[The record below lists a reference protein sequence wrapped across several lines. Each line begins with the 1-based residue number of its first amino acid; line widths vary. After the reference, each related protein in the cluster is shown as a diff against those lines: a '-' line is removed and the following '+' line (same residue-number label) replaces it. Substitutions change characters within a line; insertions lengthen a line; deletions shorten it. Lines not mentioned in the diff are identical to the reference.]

1 MYFKFENPS
10 NSHVFCQ
17 EMMQDIARTGQ
28 QTLAS
33 WSQITKF
40 SPNFILVHLSLIA
53 EQCQPR
59 IIKQQLNSSSAEH
72 VMSQHIVM
80 LTRSDGVRG
89 GVTFLNFHKTRRKAW
104 KFAS

>member
-1 MYFKFENPS
+1 MSGN
-10 NSHVFCQ
+10 
-17 EMMQDIARTGQ
+17 DARTGQ

-89 GVTFLNFHKTRRKAW
+89 GGVTHSSTFTKRDGRPGNLPRDKV
-104 KFAS
+104 